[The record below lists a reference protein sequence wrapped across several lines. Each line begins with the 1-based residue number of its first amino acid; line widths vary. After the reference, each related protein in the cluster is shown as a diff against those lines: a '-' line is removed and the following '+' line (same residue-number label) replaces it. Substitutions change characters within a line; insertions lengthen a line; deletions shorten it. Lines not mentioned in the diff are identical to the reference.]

1 MNTNITL
8 WLVRHGET
16 LENRAN
22 ICQGQT
28 HGTLSDK
35 GIAQAIQLGRRL
47 KNRVFDQIWTSD
59 LKRAR
64 HTTDLI
70 CQTLASP
77 VSVREDIRLR
87 ERSFG
92 SFQGQVFPENRTG
105 YAYPDDVES
114 ISGMGIRLSSF
125 LRDLHTNNNHH
136 VLIVTHGVA
145 LRVMLSL
152 LLFGD
157 TTHTDQLPLLA
168 NASVTRVRIE
178 GGRVVETDYN
188 PCDL

>member
-35 GIAQAIQLGRRL
+35 GIAQARQLGEKL
-47 KNRVFDQIWTSD
+47 KGISFDQIWSSD
-59 LKRAR
+59 LNRAV

-70 CQTLASP
+70 CESLLNP
-77 VSVREDIRLR
+77 VSVRKDSRLR

-105 YAYPDDVES
+105 YAYPEDVEP
-114 ISGMGIRLSSF
+114 IQEMGIRLSSF
-125 LRDLHTNNNHH
+125 LKDLHTDKHPQI
-136 VLIVTHGVA
+136 LIITHGVA

-157 TTHTDQLPLLA
+157 TIHTDQLPLLA

-178 GGRVVETDYN
+178 GGRVVETNYN
-188 PCDL
+188 PCNL